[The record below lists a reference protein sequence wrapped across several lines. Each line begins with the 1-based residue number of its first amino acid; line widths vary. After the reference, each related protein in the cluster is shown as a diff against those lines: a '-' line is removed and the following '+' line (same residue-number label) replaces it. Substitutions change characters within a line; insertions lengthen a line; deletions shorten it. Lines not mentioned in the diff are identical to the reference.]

1 MEIKL
6 VLAIII
12 AVCALA
18 VGLVIGIIVR
28 KLSAEKKLGS
38 AREQAKNIL
47 EDAIKSAESAKKESI
62 ISAKEEI
69 FQLKKE
75 ADFDIKERRKE
86 VSRLERRIAQKEET
100 LDAKIEGLEKKESI
114 LAEKHAE
121 VERVKEE
128 VNKTLQGQLAMLEKI
143 AGLTSEEA
151 KAELVKRLDS
161 EMQHETALKIA
172 EYEEKFRDEADTK
185 AKDILS
191 LAIQRFAADHVSE
204 IAISVVEIPGDEMK
218 GRIIGRE
225 GRNIRTI
232 ENLTG
237 VELII
242 DDTPDVI
249 TVSGFDPV
257 RREIARIALEKLISD
272 GRIHPARIEEMVEKA
287 RRDVDLAIKQA
298 GEKAIFETG
307 VHGLHPELI
316 KLLGRMKYRTSYGQN
331 ALRHSIEVSM
341 LAGVIAEEM
350 GVDVNQARRA
360 GLLHDIG
367 KAMTAEVD
375 GSHVQL
381 GVEIATKY
389 RENKDIIHAIEAHH
403 NDIEPKSALDFI
415 IQAADAISAARP
427 GARREDVENYIKRL
441 QKLEEVA
448 GDFEGVEKTFA
459 IQAGREVRI
468 MVKPEVISDDKM
480 KILARDIAKKIE
492 DSLDYPGQIKVS
504 VIRESRHVDYAK

>member
-1 MEIKL
+1 MDPIIT
-6 VLAIII
+6 AIIGGVVGI
-12 AVCALA
+12 AVGA
-18 VGLVIGIIVR
+18 VIGIVAR
-28 KLSAEKKLGS
+28 KLVAEKKLGS
-38 AREQAKNIL
+38 AEEQARKIL
-47 EDAIKSAESAKKESI
+47 EDAIKNAESTKKESI

-69 FQLKKE
+69 FQMKKE
-75 ADFDIKERRKE
+75 ADIDVKERRKE
-86 VSRLERRIAQKEET
+86 VSRLERKLTQKEET
-100 LDAKIEGLEKKESI
+100 LDAKIENLEKKDAALS
-114 LAEKHAE
+114 
-121 VERVKEE
+121 
-128 VNKTLQGQLAMLEKI
+128 EKI
-143 AGLTSEEA
+143 AEADALKVKVQETLDQQLKTLERVAGLTKEDA
-151 KAELVKRLDS
+151 KAELVAKLDS
-161 EMQHETALKIA
+161 ELSHETAMKIA
-172 EYEEKFRDEADTK
+172 EYEEKFKDESEVR

-191 LAIQRFAADHVSE
+191 LAIQRCAADHVSE
-204 IAISVVEIPGDEMK
+204 VAISVVQIPSDEMK

-257 RREIARIALEKLISD
+257 RREVARIALEKLVSD

-287 RRDVDLAIKQA
+287 RREVDGAIKQA
-298 GEKAIFETG
+298 GEKAVFETG

-341 LAGVIAEEM
+341 LAGVIADEM
-350 GVDVNQARRA
+350 GADVTMARRA

-367 KAMTAEVD
+367 KAVTAEAE
-375 GSHVQL
+375 GSHIQL
-381 GVEIATKY
+381 GVEIANKY
-389 RENKDIIHAIEAHH
+389 RENKLIVHAIEAHH
-403 NDIEPKSALDFI
+403 NDVESENTLDFI
-415 IQAADAISAARP
+415 IQAADALSAARP

-448 GDFEGVEKTFA
+448 GDFDGVEKTFA

-468 MVKPEVISDDKM
+468 MVKPELIDDDKM

-492 DSLDYPGQIKVS
+492 DQLDYPGQIKVS
-504 VIRESRHVDYAK
+504 VIRESRTVDYAK

>member
-1 MEIKL
+1 MQVDLWIL
-6 VLAIII
+6 VLGI
-12 AVCALA
+12 AVALLAGVA
-18 VGLVIGIIVR
+18 VGFLIR
-28 KLSAEKKLGS
+28 KSIAEKKIGS
-38 AREQAKNIL
+38 AEEQARHIL
-47 EDAIKSAESAKKESI
+47 EDAIKNAESAKKESI

-86 VSRLERRIAQKEET
+86 VSRLERRIAQKEES
-100 LDAKIEGLEKKESI
+100 LDAKLDGLEKKEQQ
-114 LAEKHAE
+114 LQQKHADADKL
-121 VERVKEE
+121 RQDVKA
-128 VNKTLQGQLAMLEKI
+128 TLDSQMAMLEKI
-143 AGLTSEEA
+143 AGMTAEEA
-151 KAELVKRLDS
+151 KAELVDKLDS
-161 EMQHETALKIA
+161 EIQHETALKIA
-172 EYEEKFRDEADTK
+172 EYEEKFKDEADTR

-191 LAIQRFAADHVSE
+191 LAIQRCAADHVSE
-204 IAISVVEIPGDEMK
+204 ISISTVQIPGDEMK

-232 ENLTG
+232 ETLTG
-237 VELII
+237 VDLII

-257 RREIARIALEKLISD
+257 RREVARIALEKLVSD

-287 RRDVDLAIKQA
+287 RKEVDVAIKQA
-298 GEKAIFETG
+298 GEKAVFETG
-307 VHGLHPELI
+307 VHGLHPEII
-316 KLLGRMKYRTSYGQN
+316 KLLGRMKFRTSYGQN

-341 LAGVIAEEM
+341 LAGVIADEM
-350 GVDVNQARRA
+350 GVDVTMARRA

-367 KAMTAEVD
+367 KSVTAEVE

-389 RENKDIIHAIEAHH
+389 KENKDIIHAIEAHH
-403 NDIEPKSALDFI
+403 NDVDPKSTLDFI

-448 GDFEGVEKTFA
+448 GDFEGIEKTFA

-468 MVKPEVISDDKM
+468 MVKPEMVDDDKM
-480 KILARDIAKKIE
+480 KILAREIAKKIE
-492 DSLDYPGQIKVS
+492 GELDYPGQIKVS
-504 VIRESRHVDYAK
+504 VIRESRTVDYAK

>member
-1 MEIKL
+1 MQPG
-6 VLAIII
+6 LAIGLI
-12 AVCALA
+12 AAALL
-18 VGLVIGIIVR
+18 VGVVIGFIIR
-28 KLSAEKKLGS
+28 KISAESKIGS
-38 AREQAKNIL
+38 AEDQARKIL
-47 EDAIKSAESAKKESI
+47 EDAIKNAENAKKESI

-75 ADFDIKERRKE
+75 ADRDINERRKE
-86 VSRLERRIAQKEET
+86 VSRQERRNTQKEET
-100 LDAKIEGLEKKESI
+100 LDAKLEKIEKKEAA
-114 LAEKHAE
+114 LADKNAE
-121 VERVKEE
+121 VERIKEE
-128 VNKTLQGQLAMLEKI
+128 VNKTLEGQLAMLEKI
-143 AGLTSEEA
+143 AGLTSEDA

-172 EYEEKFRDEADTK
+172 EYEEKFKDEADAK

-204 IAISVVEIPGDEMK
+204 IAISVVQIPGDEMK

-257 RREIARIALEKLISD
+257 RREIARIALEKLIAD

-287 RRDVDLAIKQA
+287 RRDVELEIKKA
-298 GEKAIFETG
+298 GDKAIFETG

-341 LAGVIAEEM
+341 LAGVMAEEM
-350 GVDVNQARRA
+350 GVDVTQARRA

-480 KILARDIAKKIE
+480 KILAHDIAKKIE
-492 DSLDYPGQIKVS
+492 SELDYPGQIKVS

>member
-1 MEIKL
+1 MEL
-6 VLAIII
+6 WLAIVLI
-12 AVCALA
+12 AAA
-18 VGLVIGIIVR
+18 GLVGVVIGFLIR
-28 KLSAEKKLGS
+28 KSIAEKKIGS
-38 AREQAKNIL
+38 AEEQARKLL
-47 EDAIKSAESAKKESI
+47 EDAMKGAESAKKESI
-62 ISAKEEI
+62 IAAKEEI

-86 VSRLERRIAQKEET
+86 VSRQERRLAQKEET
-100 LDAKIEGLEKKESI
+100 LDGKIEALEKKEQS
-114 LAEKHAE
+114 LQDKHAALDKLRQE
-121 VERVKEE
+121 IQS
-128 VNKTLQGQLAMLEKI
+128 TLDGQLAMLEKI
-143 AGLTSEEA
+143 ANMTAEEA
-151 KAELVKRLDS
+151 KAELVKKLDS
-161 EMQHETALKIA
+161 ELQHETALKIA
-172 EYEEKFRDEADTK
+172 EYEERFKDEADMR

-191 LAIQRFAADHVSE
+191 LAIQRCAADHVSE
-204 IAISVVEIPGDEMK
+204 ISISTVQIPGDEMK

-232 ENLTG
+232 ETLTG
-237 VELII
+237 VDLII
-242 DDTPDVI
+242 DDTPDII

-287 RRDVDLAIKQA
+287 RREVDGVIKQA

-331 ALRHSIEVSM
+331 VLRHSIEVSM
-341 LAGVIAEEM
+341 LAGALASEL
-350 GVDVNQARRA
+350 GADVSMAKRA

-367 KAMTAEVD
+367 KALTAEVE
-375 GSHVQL
+375 GSHIQL
-381 GVEIATKY
+381 GVDLCTKY
-389 RENKDIIHAIEAHH
+389 KENKDIIHAVEAHH
-403 NDIEPKSALDFI
+403 GDVEAKTVLDFI

-448 GDFEGVEKTFA
+448 SDFEGIEKAFA

-468 MVKPEVISDDKM
+468 MVKPDMVDDDRM
-480 KILARDIAKKIE
+480 RILAHDIAKKIE
-492 DSLDYPGQIKVS
+492 SELDYPGQIKVS
-504 VIRESRHVDYAK
+504 VIRESRMVDYAK

>member
-1 MEIKL
+1 MPL
-6 VLAIII
+6 GLAIGLI
-12 AVCALA
+12 AGA
-18 VGLVIGIIVR
+18 LVIGALVGFIIR
-28 KLSAEKKLGS
+28 KISAESKLGS
-38 AREQAKNIL
+38 AEEQARKIL
-47 EDAIKSAESAKKESI
+47 EDAIKNAENAKKESI

-69 FQLKKE
+69 FNLKKE

-86 VSRLERRIAQKEET
+86 VSRLERRVTQKEET
-100 LDAKIEGLEKKESI
+100 LDAKIEGLEKKEEI
-114 LAEKHAE
+114 LQNKTAE

-128 VNKTLQGQLAMLEKI
+128 VNKTLEGQLAMLEKI
-143 AGLTSEEA
+143 AGLTSEDA
-151 KAELVKRLDS
+151 KAELVRRLDS

-172 EYEEKFRDEADTK
+172 EYEEKFKDEADAK

-204 IAISVVEIPGDEMK
+204 IAISVVQIPGDEMK

-287 RRDVDLAIKQA
+287 RRDVDSAIKQA
-298 GEKAIFETG
+298 GEKAVFETG

-341 LAGVIAEEM
+341 LAGVMAEEM
-350 GVDVNQARRA
+350 GVDVTQARRA

-389 RENKDIIHAIEAHH
+389 RENKDIIHSIEAHH

-427 GARREDVENYIKRL
+427 GARRENLENYIKRL
-441 QKLEEVA
+441 TKLEEIA
-448 GDFEGVEKTFA
+448 KSFEGVEKSFA

-468 MVKPEVISDDKM
+468 MVKPEIVTDDRM
-480 KILARDIAKKIE
+480 PLIARDIVKKIE
-492 DSLDYPGQIKVS
+492 EELEYPGQIKVNI
-504 VIRESRHVDYAK
+504 IRESRSVDYAK

>member
-1 MEIKL
+1 MDL
-6 VLAIII
+6 II
-12 AVCALA
+12 AIPLIAAALVA
-18 VGLVIGIIVR
+18 GAGTGFMVR
-28 KLSAEKKLGS
+28 KGIAEKKVGS
-38 AREQAKNIL
+38 AEEQARKIL
-47 EDAIKSAESAKKESI
+47 EDAIKNAERAKKDSI
-62 ISAKEEI
+62 IAAKDEI
-69 FQLKKE
+69 FELKKE
-75 ADFDIKERRKE
+75 ADLDIKERRKE
-86 VSRLERRIAQKEET
+86 VSRQERRIAQKEES
-100 LDAKIEGLEKKESI
+100 LDSKIEGIEKKEAA
-114 LAEKHAE
+114 LAEKSTEIEGIKAE
-121 VERVKEE
+121 VK
-128 VNKTLQGQLAMLEKI
+128 KTLESQITMLEKI
-143 AGLTSEEA
+143 AGLTREDA
-151 KAELVKRLDS
+151 KAELVARLDS

-172 EYEEKFRDEADTK
+172 EYEERFKDEADTR

-191 LAIQRFAADHVSE
+191 LAIQRFAAEHVSE
-204 IAISVVEIPGDEMK
+204 IAISVVQIPGDEMK
-218 GRIIGRE
+218 GRILGRE

-249 TVSGFDPV
+249 TVSGFDPI

-287 RRDVDLAIKQA
+287 RREVEGATKQA
-298 GEKAIFETG
+298 GERAVFETG

-350 GVDVNQARRA
+350 GVDVTMARRA

-381 GVEIATKY
+381 GVDIAQKY
-389 RENKDIIHAIEAHH
+389 KENKEIIHAIESHH
-403 NDIEPKSALDFI
+403 NDIEPTTTLDFI

-448 GDFEGVEKTFA
+448 GDFNGVEKTFA

-480 KILARDIAKKIE
+480 KLLARDIAKKIE
-492 DSLDYPGQIKVS
+492 DELDYPGQIKVS

>member
-1 MEIKL
+1 MDWLWFLIIG
-6 VLAIII
+6 LAG
-12 AVCALA
+12 AVVGA
-18 VGLVIGIIVR
+18 VAGFLIR
-28 KLSAEKKLGS
+28 KNIAEKKIGS
-38 AREQAKNIL
+38 AEAQAKRIL
-47 EDAIKSAESAKKESI
+47 EDAIKNAETTKREAIFAAKD
-62 ISAKEEI
+62 EI
-69 FQLKKE
+69 FQLKKD
-75 ADFDIKERRKE
+75 ADADIKERRKE

-100 LDAKIEGLEKKESI
+100 LDAKLEGIERKEAAIAERRAEIDSLKEKVEATLAAQIATLE
-114 LAEKHAE
+114 
-121 VERVKEE
+121 R
-128 VNKTLQGQLAMLEKI
+128 I

-151 KAELVKRLDS
+151 KADLVARLDD
-161 EMQHETALKIA
+161 EMKHETALKIA
-172 EYEEKFRDEADTK
+172 EYEERFRDEADAK

-191 LAIQRFAADHVSE
+191 LAIQRCAADHVSE

-287 RRDVDLAIKQA
+287 RREVENSIKQA
-298 GEKAIFETG
+298 GEKAVFETG
-307 VHGLHPELI
+307 VHGLHPEEI

-341 LAGVIAEEM
+341 LAGVIADEM
-350 GVDVNQARRA
+350 GVDVTTARRA

-367 KAMTAEVD
+367 KAVTAEVE
-375 GSHVQL
+375 GSHIQL
-381 GVEIATKY
+381 GVDIAKKY
-389 RENKDIIHAIEAHH
+389 RESKEIIHAIEAHH
-403 NDIEPKSALDFI
+403 NDVEPQTVLDFI
-415 IQAADAISAARP
+415 IQAADALSAARP

-448 GDFEGVEKTFA
+448 ADFEGVDKTFA

-468 MVKPEVISDDKM
+468 MVKPEVINDDKM
-480 KILARDIAKKIE
+480 KLLARDIAKKIE
-492 DSLDYPGQIKVS
+492 TELDYPGQIKVS
-504 VIRESRHVDYAK
+504 VIRESRIVDYAK

>member
-1 MEIKL
+1 MPLGLSIGL
-6 VLAIII
+6 I
-12 AVCALA
+12 AGA
-18 VGLVIGIIVR
+18 LVIGALIGFIIR
-28 KLSAEKKLGS
+28 RGIAENKLGS
-38 AREQAKNIL
+38 AEEQARKIL
-47 EDAIKSAESAKKESI
+47 EDAIKNAENAKKESI

-86 VSRLERRIAQKEET
+86 VSRLERRVTQKEEA
-100 LDAKIEGLEKKESI
+100 LDAKIEGLEKKEEI
-114 LAEKHAE
+114 LQNKTAE
-121 VERVKEE
+121 VEKVKEE
-128 VNKTLQGQLAMLEKI
+128 VNKTLAGQLAMLEKI
-143 AGLTSEEA
+143 AGLTSEDA
-151 KAELVKRLDS
+151 KAELVRRLDS

-172 EYEEKFRDEADTK
+172 EYEEKFKDEADAK
-185 AKDILS
+185 AKEILS

-204 IAISVVEIPGDEMK
+204 IAISVVQIPGDEMK

-287 RRDVDLAIKQA
+287 RRDVDSAIKQA
-298 GEKAIFETG
+298 GEKAVFETG

-341 LAGVIAEEM
+341 LAGVMAEEM
-350 GVDVNQARRA
+350 GVDVTQARRA

-403 NDIEPKSALDFI
+403 NDVDPKSALDFI

-448 GDFEGVEKTFA
+448 GDFDGVEKTFA

-492 DSLDYPGQIKVS
+492 DELEYPGQIKVS
-504 VIRESRHVDYAK
+504 VIRESRTVDYAK

>member
-1 MEIKL
+1 MEINL
-6 VLAIII
+6 ILAIVLMI
-12 AVCALA
+12 VALA
-18 VGLVIGIIVR
+18 AGVAIGFILR
-28 KLSAEKKLGS
+28 KASAEKTIGS
-38 AREQAKNIL
+38 AEEQAKKIL
-47 EDAIKSAESAKKESI
+47 EDAIKNAENAKKESI

-75 ADFDIKERRKE
+75 SDKEINERRKE
-86 VSRLERRIAQKEET
+86 VNRQEHRIAQKEET
-100 LDAKIEGLEKKESI
+100 LDAKLDKIEKKEANLVQK
-114 LAEKHAE
+114 LAEADKI
-121 VERVKEE
+121 KEE
-128 VNKTLQGQLAMLEKI
+128 VSKTLQGQLAMLEKI

-151 KAELVKRLDS
+151 KAELVHRLDS

-172 EYEEKFRDEADTK
+172 EYEEKFKDEADTK

-204 IAISVVEIPGDEMK
+204 IAISVVQIPGDEMK

-287 RRDVDLAIKQA
+287 RRDVDIEIKKA

-341 LAGVIAEEM
+341 LAGVMAEEM
-350 GVDVNQARRA
+350 GVDVTQARRA

-448 GDFEGVEKTFA
+448 GDFDGVEKTFA

>member
-1 MEIKL
+1 MDLYI
-6 VLAIII
+6 AIIGM
-12 AVCALA
+12 AASLVVGAA
-18 VGLVIGIIVR
+18 VGFIIR
-28 KLSAEKKLGS
+28 KSAAEKKVGS
-38 AREQAKNIL
+38 AEAQARRIL
-47 EDAIKSAESAKKESI
+47 EDAIKNAESAKKESI

-86 VSRLERRIAQKEET
+86 VSKQERRIAQKEDT
-100 LDAKIEGLEKKESI
+100 LDAKLEGIERKEQALSDKHAAVDKLKTEVGATLEAQMAKLESI
-114 LAEKHAE
+114 
-121 VERVKEE
+121 
-128 VNKTLQGQLAMLEKI
+128 
-143 AGLTSEEA
+143 AGMSREEA
-151 KAELVKRLDS
+151 KAELVSKLDS
-161 EMQHETALKIA
+161 EMQHETAMKIA
-172 EYEEKFRDEADTK
+172 EYEERFKEEADSK

-191 LAIQRFAADHVSE
+191 LAIQRCAADHVSE
-204 IAISVVEIPGDEMK
+204 ISISTVQIPGDEMK

-232 ENLTG
+232 ETLTG
-237 VELII
+237 VDLII

-257 RREIARIALEKLISD
+257 RREIARIALEKLVSD

-287 RRDVDLAIKQA
+287 RREVDGAIKQA
-298 GEKAIFETG
+298 GERAIFETG

-316 KLLGRMKYRTSYGQN
+316 KLLGRMKFRTSYGQN

-341 LAGVIAEEM
+341 LAGVLADEM
-350 GVDVNQARRA
+350 GVDVTMAKRA

-367 KAMTAEVD
+367 KAVTAEVE

-389 RENKDIIHAIEAHH
+389 KENKDIIHAIESHH
-403 NDIEPKSALDFI
+403 NDIEQTSALDFI
-415 IQAADAISAARP
+415 VQAADAISAARP

-448 GDFEGVEKTFA
+448 GDFEGIEKTFA

-468 MVKPEVISDDKM
+468 MVKPEVVDDDKM
-480 KILARDIAKKIE
+480 KILAREIAKKIE
-492 DSLDYPGQIKVS
+492 GELDYPGQIKVS
-504 VIRESRHVDYAK
+504 VIRESRIVDYAK

>member
-1 MEIKL
+1 MNYVWIVVAAL
-6 VLAIII
+6 GG
-12 AVCALA
+12 AVVGA
-18 VGLVIGIIVR
+18 VVGFVIR
-28 KLSAEKKLGS
+28 KLSAEKKIGS
-38 AREQAKNIL
+38 AEEQAKHIL
-47 EDAIKSAESAKKESI
+47 EDAIKNAETTKKEAI
-62 ISAKEEI
+62 FAAKDEI
-69 FQLKKE
+69 FQLKKD

-100 LDAKIEGLEKKESI
+100 LDAKIEGIEKKEAAI
-114 LAEKHAE
+114 AEKRAE
-121 VERVKEE
+121 IDSLKE
-128 VNKTLQGQLAMLEKI
+128 KTDATLQAQIATLERI

-151 KAELVKRLDS
+151 KADLVQRLDS
-161 EMQHETALKIA
+161 EMQHETAKKLA
-172 EYEEKFRDEADTK
+172 EYEEKFREDADAK

-191 LAIQRFAADHVSE
+191 LAIQRCAADHVSE

-257 RREIARIALEKLISD
+257 RREVARIALEKLISD

-287 RRDVDLAIKQA
+287 RREVDNSIKQA
-298 GEKAIFETG
+298 GERAVFETG
-307 VHGLHPELI
+307 VHGLHPEVI

-331 ALRHSIEVSM
+331 VLRHSVEVSM
-341 LAGVIAEEM
+341 LAGAIADEL
-350 GVDVNQARRA
+350 GVDATTAKRA

-367 KAMTAEVD
+367 KAVTAEAE
-375 GSHVQL
+375 GSHIQL
-381 GVEIATKY
+381 GVDIAKKY
-389 RENKDIIHAIEAHH
+389 RESKEIIHAIEAHH
-403 NDIEPKSALDFI
+403 NDVDAVSVLDFI
-415 IQAADAISAARP
+415 IQAADALSAARP

-448 GDFEGVEKTFA
+448 GAFEGVDKTFA

-468 MVKPEVISDDKM
+468 MVKPELINDDKM
-480 KILARDIAKKIE
+480 KILAHDIAKKIE
-492 DSLDYPGQIKVS
+492 EDLDYPGQIKVS

>member
-1 MEIKL
+1 MELFIAIPL
-6 VLAIII
+6 IAGAAVVGLAIGF
-12 AVCALA
+12 L
-18 VGLVIGIIVR
+18 VR
-28 KLSAEKKLGS
+28 KSIAEKKIGS
-38 AREQAKNIL
+38 AEAQARKLL
-47 EDAIKSAESAKKESI
+47 EDAMKGAESAKKESI
-62 ISAKEEI
+62 IAAKEEI

-86 VSRLERRIAQKEET
+86 VTRQERRLAQKEET
-100 LDAKIEGLEKKESI
+100 LDGKIDALEKKEQS
-114 LAEKHAE
+114 LQDKHAAADKLRQE
-121 VERVKEE
+121 IQT
-128 VNKTLQGQLAMLEKI
+128 TLEGQLAMLEKI
-143 AGLTSEEA
+143 ANMTAEEA
-151 KAELVKRLDS
+151 KAELINKLDS
-161 EMQHETALKIA
+161 ELQHETALKIA
-172 EYEEKFRDEADTK
+172 EYDEKFKDEAD
-185 AKDILS
+185 ARARDILS
-191 LAIQRFAADHVSE
+191 LAIQRCAADHVSE
-204 IAISVVEIPGDEMK
+204 ISISTVQIPGDEMK

-232 ENLTG
+232 ETLTG
-237 VELII
+237 VDLII

-257 RREIARIALEKLISD
+257 RREIARVALEKLVSD

-287 RRDVDLAIKQA
+287 RRDVESVMKQA
-298 GEKAIFETG
+298 GERAVFETG

-341 LAGVIAEEM
+341 LAGVLADEL
-350 GVDVNQARRA
+350 GVDVTMARRA

-367 KAMTAEVD
+367 KAVTAEVE

-381 GVEIATKY
+381 GVDILTKY
-389 RENKDIIHAIEAHH
+389 KESKDIIHSVEAHH
-403 NDIEPKSALDFI
+403 NDIESLTALDFI

-448 GDFEGVEKTFA
+448 GDFEGIEKTFA

-468 MVKPEVISDDKM
+468 MVKPEMVDDDKM

-492 DSLDYPGQIKVS
+492 GELDYPGQIKVS
-504 VIRESRHVDYAK
+504 VIRESRIVDYAK

>member
-1 MEIKL
+1 MDLIVAIALIAAAL
-6 VLAIII
+6 V
-12 AVCALA
+12 
-18 VGLVIGIIVR
+18 VGVLVGFIGR
-28 KLSAEKKLGS
+28 KVFAEKKLGS
-38 AREQAKNIL
+38 AEEQARKIL
-47 EDAIKSAESAKKESI
+47 EDAIKNAESAKKESI
-62 ISAKEEI
+62 IAAKEEI

-75 ADFDIKERRKE
+75 ADFDVKERRKE
-86 VSRLERRIAQKEET
+86 VSRLERRVTQKEET
-100 LDAKIEGLEKKESI
+100 LDAKLEAIEKKEEL
-114 LAEKHAE
+114 LAAKNAE
-121 VERVKEE
+121 ADKVKEE
-128 VNKTLQGQLAMLEKI
+128 VRKTLEGQLAMLEKI
-143 AGLTSEEA
+143 AGLTREDA
-151 KAELVKRLDS
+151 KAELVARLDS
-161 EMQHETALKIA
+161 EMQHETAMKIA
-172 EYEEKFRDEADTK
+172 EYEEKFKDEADAK
-185 AKDILS
+185 ARDILS
-191 LAIQRFAADHVSE
+191 LAIQRFASEHVSE
-204 IAISVVEIPGDEMK
+204 VAISVVQIPSDEMK

-257 RREIARIALEKLISD
+257 RRETARIALEKLVSD

-287 RRDVDLAIKQA
+287 RREVDGAIKQA

-341 LAGVIAEEM
+341 LSGVIAEEM
-350 GVDVNQARRA
+350 GVDATVARRA

-367 KAMTAEVD
+367 KAVTAEVD

-389 RENKDIIHAIEAHH
+389 RESKEVIHAIEAHH
-403 NDIEPKSALDFI
+403 NDVEPKSALDFI
-415 IQAADAISAARP
+415 VQAADAISAARP

-448 GDFEGVEKTFA
+448 GSFDGIEKTFA

-468 MVKPEVISDDKM
+468 MVKPEQISDDKM

-492 DSLDYPGQIKVS
+492 DELDYPGQIKVS
-504 VIRESRHVDYAK
+504 VIRESRTVDYAK

>member
-1 MEIKL
+1 MQIDL
-6 VLAIII
+6 IIAIII
-12 AVCALA
+12 AVATLIIG
-18 VGLVIGIIVR
+18 VVIGFMIR
-28 KLSAEKKLGS
+28 KMGAEKKIGS
-38 AREQAKNIL
+38 AEEQARKIL
-47 EDAIKSAESAKKESI
+47 EDAIKSAENAKKESI
-62 ISAKEEI
+62 LSAKSEI
-69 FQLKKE
+69 FELKKE
-75 ADFDIKERRKE
+75 ADRDINERRKE
-86 VSRLERRIAQKEET
+86 VSRQERRNIQKEET
-100 LDAKIEGLEKKESI
+100 LDAKLEKVEKKEAL
-114 LAEKHAE
+114 LAEKLAE
-121 VERVKEE
+121 AEKTKEE
-128 VNKTLQGQLAMLEKI
+128 VTKTLQGQLAMLEKI
-143 AGLTSEEA
+143 AGLTKEEA
-151 KAELVKRLDS
+151 KAELVNRLDS
-161 EMQHETALKIA
+161 EMQHETAMKIA
-172 EYEEKFRDEADTK
+172 EYEERFKDEADTK
-185 AKDILS
+185 ARDILS

-204 IAISVVEIPGDEMK
+204 IAISVVQIPGDEMK

-287 RRDVDLAIKQA
+287 RRDVELEIKKA

-341 LAGVIAEEM
+341 LAGVMAEEM
-350 GVDVNQARRA
+350 GVDATQARRA

-367 KAMTAEVD
+367 KALTAEVD

-381 GVEIATKY
+381 GVETAQKY

-403 NDIEPKSALDFI
+403 NDVEAKSALDFI

-468 MVKPEVISDDKM
+468 MVKPEVVSDDKM
-480 KILARDIAKKIE
+480 KLLARDIAKKIE
-492 DSLDYPGQIKVS
+492 ESLDYPGQIKVS

>member
-1 MEIKL
+1 MD
-6 VLAIII
+6 VLS
-12 AVCALA
+12 
-18 VGLVIGIIVR
+18 LVIGIVGGLVVGTGLGVAVR
-28 KLSAEKKLGS
+28 KILAEKKLGS
-38 AREQAKNIL
+38 AEEQAKHIIQ
-47 EDAIKSAESAKKESI
+47 DAIKNAETTKKEAI
-62 ISAKEEI
+62 FAAKDEI
-69 FQLKKE
+69 FQMKKE
-75 ADFDIKERRKE
+75 ADFDVKERRKE

-100 LDAKIEGLEKKESI
+100 LDAKIEGLEKKEEA
-114 LAEKHAE
+114 LQEK
-121 VERVKEE
+121 RKELE
-128 VNKTLQGQLAMLEKI
+128 SLKEKTDATLQAQIANLERI
-143 AGLTSEEA
+143 AGLTKEDA
-151 KAELVKRLDS
+151 KSELVARLDS

-172 EYEEKFRDEADTK
+172 EYEERFKEEADAK

-191 LAIQRFAADHVSE
+191 LAVQRCAADHVSE
-204 IAISVVEIPGDEMK
+204 IAISVVQIPGDEMK

-257 RREIARIALEKLISD
+257 RREVARLALEKLISD

-287 RRDVDLAIKQA
+287 RRDVDNVIKQA
-298 GEKAIFETG
+298 GEKAVFETG

-331 ALRHSIEVSM
+331 ALRHSVEVSM
-341 LAGVIAEEM
+341 LAGVMAEEM
-350 GVDVNQARRA
+350 GVDAAMAKRA

-367 KAMTAEVD
+367 KAITAEAE

-381 GVEIATKY
+381 GVDIAKKY
-389 RENKDIIHAIEAHH
+389 RESKEIIHSIEAHH
-403 NDIEPKSALDFI
+403 NDVESITALDFI
-415 IQAADAISAARP
+415 IQAADALSAARP

-448 GDFEGVEKTFA
+448 GDFEGIEKTFA

-468 MVKPEVISDDKM
+468 MVKPEIINDDKM

-492 DSLDYPGQIKVS
+492 NELDYPGQIKVS
-504 VIRESRHVDYAK
+504 VIRESRTIDYAK